1 MHITPNINIS
11 LREKMCAKMHSWKG
25 ISFYLWAIN
34 RFMMKSKSF
43 NTACKHFETN
53 RDYLNKTVLK
63 VLLYVIKRNL
73 KGCENK
79 GTFMTVWYG
88 KHYSNFFPIHHT
100 NWQFA
105 RLIDMYDYNSL
116 HNYSQSWKIFKI
128 PPTQ

>member
-1 MHITPNINIS
+1 MRITPNINIS
-11 LREKMCAKMHSWKG
+11 LSEKMCAKMHSWKG

-43 NTACKHFETN
+43 ITACKRFETN

-63 VLLYVIKRNL
+63 VLQYVIKRDL

-88 KHYSNFFPIHHT
+88 KNYSNFVFS
-100 NWQFA
+100 
-105 RLIDMYDYNSL
+105 NSP
-116 HNYSQSWKIFKI
+116 Y
-128 PPTQ
+128 